1 MLKKRSAP
9 ITHQELETAT
19 QSPEQQLTTAEGGP
33 RPPADEP
40 PSSTTVF
47 LNRKRLK
54 KRWLCSDSSIK
65 RREKDGL
72 KATRI
77 GPRAVRYRLSDVEE
91 FESSH

>member
-1 MLKKRSAP
+1 MKIRRTESTLQ
-9 ITHQELETAT
+9 QELETT
-19 QSPEQQLTTAEGGP
+19 TCSPEQQHPTAKDGP
-33 RPPADEP
+33 PSPADEP

-77 GPRAVRYRLSDVEE
+77 GPRAVRYRLSDVEA
-91 FESSH
+91 FERSR